1 MTMTELQYAA
11 LVISLSTLGQ
21 ADITAIDPEQL
32 RTLAFL
38 LEEALENVQKARQAR
53 QAARVPA
60 LRHQRAG
67 LGPGPGEETTE

>member
-1 MTMTELQYAA
+1 MTELQYAA

-21 ADITAIDPEQL
+21 ADITAIAPDQL

-38 LEEALENVQKARQAR
+38 LEEALENVRKTLEAR

-67 LGPGPGEETTE
+67 PGPGPGEETIE